1 MKKKISPWL
10 AAAATAVFISI
21 TAAGGTKVYA
31 DELDNKGE
39 TVVST
44 TQEDNADED
53 YDTVTPE
60 VENEEVADEV
70 TSEAENE
77 EADTVTPEVENE
89 VAADTVTP
97 EVENE
102 EAADIVTPEA
112 ENEVAADTV
121 TPEAE
126 NEVAADTVTPEAV
139 NEVAADT
146 VTPEVKEEENIVTE
160 APEVKSDI
168 KDADKSKQEIVKDK
182 ESEEFAAVVTN
193 NESEMAKP
201 KGWVK
206 DGDNWKYYFGTGED
220 QYYKN
225 GIQKVGNESYYFDS
239 VGNMKTGWIKDKDN
253 NYYYAYNSGR
263 LAQGWVNDNDKWY
276 FLGYY
281 TLNTDEGKWEIA
293 EDAFVMQSNK
303 IMKDYANPSS
313 KANYFFTSSGAMST
327 GWAKDKEE
335 YWFHSNS
342 QGILDQ
348 GWKQID
354 GKYYYFGCY
363 NDKLGRIIGFD
374 MLRGGRE
381 IEGADYYFSE
391 SGVMQ
396 TGWINGNNYR
406 SAGCVS
412 VANYAYANPSGR
424 LAQGWKQIDNKWYY
438 FATYELDKK
447 SYHMYA
453 DNIYMV
459 GDKYYRFDKDGAMI
473 CQVGTDLQDME

>member
-44 TQEDNADED
+44 TQEADADDD

-60 VENEEVADEV
+60 VENEE
-70 TSEAENE
+70 
-77 EADTVTPEVENE
+77 
-89 VAADTVTP
+89 
-97 EVENE
+97 
-102 EAADIVTPEA
+102 
-112 ENEVAADTV
+112 ADTV

-160 APEVKSDI
+160 DPEVKSDI

-253 NYYYAYNSGR
+253 NCYYFAYNSGR
-263 LAQGWVNDNDKWY
+263 LAQGWVKDNDKWY
-276 FLGYY
+276 FLGCY

-303 IMKDYANPSS
+303 IMRDYANPSS

-354 GKYYYFGCY
+354 GKYYYFGYY
-363 NDKLGRIIGFD
+363 NDKLGRIIGFE
-374 MLRGGRE
+374 MLRG
-381 IEGADYYFSE
+381 
-391 SGVMQ
+391 
-396 TGWINGNNYR
+396 
-406 SAGCVS
+406 
-412 VANYAYANPSGR
+412 
-424 LAQGWKQIDNKWYY
+424 
-438 FATYELDKK
+438 
-447 SYHMYA
+447 
-453 DNIYMV
+453 
-459 GDKYYRFDKDGAMI
+459 DGK
-473 CQVGTDLQDME
+473 

>member
-1 MKKKISPWL
+1 MSNMEVVLMKKKISPWL

-70 TSEAENE
+70 TPEAENEEADTVTPEAENE

-89 VAADTVTP
+89 EADTVTP

-102 EAADIVTPEA
+102 EAADI
-112 ENEVAADTV
+112 
-121 TPEAE
+121 
-126 NEVAADTVTPEAV
+126 
-139 NEVAADT
+139 

-182 ESEEFAAVVTN
+182 ETEEVAAVVTN
-193 NESEMAKP
+193 NESEMVKP

-253 NYYYAYNSGR
+253 NCYYFAYNSGR
-263 LAQGWVNDNDKWY
+263 LAQGWVKDNDKWY
-276 FLGYY
+276 FLGCY

-447 SYHMYA
+447 SYHMFLN
-453 DNIYMV
+453 NIYLID
-459 GDKYYRFDKDGAMI
+459 DKYYRFDKDGAMI